1 MFEREPSE
9 MSCTHQLQALLRDPD
24 FQKLVNLITR
34 EVRRFWH
41 VCDEVARGF
50 VLPAISEPV
59 TLAWI
64 YKTWSKAKESG
75 ESLGSAKAQIRQHVI
90 DLLRQDMMRANHG
103 SPLTVA
109 VAAGTET
116 TPGAPHDPVKRPPRT
131 HVRLR
136 QTIRVIRMR
145 RRGGHYG
152 DRRIR
157 CAVLAAK

>member
-9 MSCTHQLQALLRDPD
+9 MSCTHQLQVLLRDPD

-50 VLPAISEPV
+50 VLSAISEPE

-64 YKTWSKAKESG
+64 SKIWSKAKESG
-75 ESLGSAKAQIRQHVI
+75 ESPGLANVQIRRHMI
-90 DLLRQDMMRANHG
+90 DLLRQDVIRANRGSPSTAATATGAETTLGSSQELVKRAPRTHG
-103 SPLTVA
+103 SPRQIL
-109 VAAGTET
+109 
-116 TPGAPHDPVKRPPRT
+116 RM
-131 HVRLR
+131 VRG
-136 QTIRVIRMR
+136 R
-145 RRGGHYG
+145 RRTGNHG

-157 CAVLAAK
+157 CATLVAK